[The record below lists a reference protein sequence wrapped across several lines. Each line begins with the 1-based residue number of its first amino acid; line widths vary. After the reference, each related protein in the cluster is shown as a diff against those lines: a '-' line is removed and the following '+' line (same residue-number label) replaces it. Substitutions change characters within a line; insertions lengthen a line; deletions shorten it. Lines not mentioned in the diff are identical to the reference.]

1 MQPITPI
8 PLDLPVSP
16 FAPPI
21 KRRRTREVAKPL
33 VSVVI
38 VNYCDWEGT
47 AALVRQL
54 LRTSG
59 DQPGQV
65 EVIVVD
71 NHSPPHPLMRKLRRW
86 PRVSLRR
93 WGRNRGFAKAV
104 NEGCRLSR
112 GDWVL
117 LLNPDVSIPPGF
129 VEGVLNLADQLRE
142 MPRAGVVGFRLHNSD
157 GSLQL
162 SAGPFP
168 SLASTLAGLT
178 VPRARRKY
186 RPVHA
191 TSLCRVPWVTGCCLL
206 LRRECVQQLSGFDP
220 SFFLY
225 YEDVDF
231 CRRARAHGWSVW
243 HEPRLFAIHHAPL
256 HTRPVSPA
264 LRAVTRHAL
273 LTYSARHWPVWQHR
287 AAAALVRVEAT
298 MRRWWARWR
307 GDPAGAADFAVL
319 GQMARELG
327 RDNPGAARR
336 HLQSVVRR
344 LGGRA

>member
-21 KRRRTREVAKPL
+21 KRRRPREVAKPL

-38 VNYCDWEGT
+38 VNYHDWEGT
-47 AALVRQL
+47 TALVRQL

-59 DQPGQV
+59 DQPGLV

-71 NHSPPHPLMRKLRRW
+71 NHSPPHPLMRKLRCW

-93 WGRNRGFAKAV
+93 WGRNRGFARAV

-117 LLNPDVSIPPGF
+117 LLNPDVSVPPGF
-129 VEGVLNLADQLRE
+129 VEGVLNLAEQLRSA
-142 MPRAGVVGFRLHNSD
+142 PSRRRRFPVHNSD

-168 SLASTLAGLT
+168 SLTSTLAGLT
-178 VPRARRKY
+178 VSRARRKY
-186 RPVHA
+186 WPVHE

-206 LRRECVQQLSGFDP
+206 LPARMRPAAERFRPLVLPLLRGRGLLSPG
-220 SFFLY
+220 
-225 YEDVDF
+225 
-231 CRRARAHGWSVW
+231 
-243 HEPRLFAIHHAPL
+243 PR
-256 HTRPVSPA
+256 S
-264 LRAVTRHAL
+264 
-273 LTYSARHWPVWQHR
+273 W
-287 AAAALVRVEAT
+287 LVRLA
-298 MRRWWARWR
+298 
-307 GDPAGAADFAVL
+307 
-319 GQMARELG
+319 
-327 RDNPGAARR
+327 
-336 HLQSVVRR
+336 
-344 LGGRA
+344 